1 MSICIAAAQS
11 PSIAGDIEANVR
23 THLQFIGAARAEGVE
38 LLLFPE
44 LSLCGY
50 ELPLL
55 RDCLLTPDDARL
67 KAIRAAASAAG
78 MTVIVGA
85 PISDDGAAL
94 PLIASF
100 EFAPDG
106 TVTIYRKQYLH
117 DGEERYAQPGAIG
130 AHCRALKGRRYAQGI
145 CADTNHHAHAAAAA
159 EAGASVY
166 LAGVLISKGG
176 YAADAAKL
184 QSYATDF
191 GMGVMIANHA
201 APSGG
206 YEAAGRSAF
215 WAPGGSLL
223 VQAEGPGNCLVIA
236 RDNNGW
242 SGQVTSVLL

>member
-11 PSIAGDIEANVR
+11 PSIAGDVEANVLI
-23 THLQFIGAARAEGVE
+23 HLRFIEAARAEGVE

-55 RDCLLTPDDARL
+55 RDCLLTPDDTRL
-67 KAIRAAASAAG
+67 RPIRDAASAAG

-85 PISDDGAAL
+85 PVSDDGATL
-94 PLIASF
+94 PFIASF

-106 TVTIYRKQYLH
+106 TATIYRKQYLH
-117 DGEERYAQPGAIG
+117 DGEERYAQPGTIG
-130 AHCRALKGRRYAQGI
+130 AHCSTLNGHRYAQGI
-145 CADTNHHAHAAAAA
+145 CADTTHYAHAAAAA
-159 EAGASVY
+159 QAGAALY

-184 QSYATDF
+184 QSYAADF

-215 WAPGGSLL
+215 WAPGGDLL
-223 VQAEGPGNCLVIA
+223 VEADGPGDYIVIA
-236 RDNNGW
+236 RNNGSW
-242 SGQVTSVLL
+242 RGIFVSV